1 MTATKPKASK
11 TVKGEA
17 RELILLA
24 AQELI
29 AVHGFDGVSTR
40 SVNQAA
46 GVSAGILHYHFGS
59 LEGVVETLLEQHMK
73 PLMEERKKILVQL
86 QQQPDITVRAVV
98 NAIVIPLA
106 RKLIEEGKSG
116 LNYVRMLA
124 RLYGDH
130 NPVLNRVSNQ
140 YVGQN
145 RGIVFQLLCRALPQL
160 PPEVLEW
167 RLVPMAH
174 GMLQTLADPNLFATC
189 AKGGDGTQ
197 QKWNRIE
204 NLINF
209 ICGGLAAPSGVEM
222 K

>member
-1 MTATKPKASK
+1 MTVTKPKASK

-29 AVHGFDGVSTR
+29 AIHGFDGVSTR
-40 SVNQAA
+40 SINQAA

-59 LEGVVETLLEQHMK
+59 LEGVVEALLEQHMK
-73 PLMEERKKILVQL
+73 PLMEARKKILHQL
-86 QQQPDITVRAVV
+86 QQQPDVTVRAVID
-98 NAIVIPLA
+98 AIVQPLA

-124 RLYGDH
+124 RLYSDH
-130 NPVLNRVSNQ
+130 NPVLNRVANQ

-160 PPEVLEW
+160 PPEALEW
-167 RLVPMAH
+167 RIFPMAH

-189 AKGGDGTQ
+189 AKGEEGTR
-197 QKWNRIE
+197 QKWDRIE
-204 NLINF
+204 NLIDF
-209 ICGGLAAPSGVEM
+209 LCGGLAAPCSV
-222 K
+222 KF